1 MKLIILNT
9 IYVFQNFIYIEK
21 ILVTKLV
28 VNLGDNLTQYVLKNK
43 KKKTKTTLLNIFLFE
58 VNFNKSTI
66 ILHLLLISSILV
78 KFLENQISTAMSSI
92 NDLICKFL

>member
-78 KFLENQISTAMSSI
+78 KFLENQILTAMSSI